1 MVKATTIQT
10 ILSISTSSHWPICQ
24 LDMSNAFL
32 HGFIDSDI
40 YMEQPISFQDSSHRD
55 YVCKLSKSLY
65 GLKQAPW
72 AWFHRHTSFLL
83 DLGFQ
88 ASKVD
93 SSLFILHQGALK
105 FYVLIYVDDILLT
118 CSNSTKLDWFLSKIK
133 STFLVRDLGS
143 LHFFLDIEAQFS
155 VDGLL
160 ITQQKYITDLLA
172 NSNMS
177 NCKPCHTP
185 MLTNPPL
192 SKLSGDPLSNVE

>member
-133 STFLVRDLGS
+133 STFPV
-143 LHFFLDIEAQFS
+143 
-155 VDGLL
+155 
-160 ITQQKYITDLLA
+160 
-172 NSNMS
+172 
-177 NCKPCHTP
+177 
-185 MLTNPPL
+185 
-192 SKLSGDPLSNVE
+192 